1 MQEFIVDLAGVHDDE
16 TLHDALAE
24 QLPLPSHYGRNLD
37 ALYDCLTDL
46 SEPTELHLAHKAEL
60 TANLGIYAD
69 VFETVL
75 RDACA
80 ENACLQLF
88 LEE

>member
-1 MQEFIVDLAGVHDDE
+1 MLVRIDGAEILSRDD
-16 TLHDALAE
+16 LHDALSR
-24 QLPLPSHYGRNLD
+24 QLSLPEYYGRNLD

-60 TANLGIYAD
+60 TATLGIYAD

>member
-1 MQEFIVDLAGVHDDE
+1 MLIRIDGAEILSRDD
-16 TLHDALAE
+16 LHDALSR
-24 QLPLPSHYGRNLD
+24 QLSLPEYYGRNLD

>member
-1 MQEFIVDLAGVHDDE
+1 MLVRIDGMEILSRDD
-16 TLHDALAE
+16 LHDALSR
-24 QLPLPSHYGRNLD
+24 QLSLPEYYGRNLD

-80 ENACLQLF
+80 ENACLRLF
-88 LEE
+88 WEE

>member
-1 MQEFIVDLAGVHDDE
+1 MLVRIDGMEILSRDD
-16 TLHDALAE
+16 LHDALSR
-24 QLPLPSHYGRNLD
+24 QLSLPEYYGRNLD

-80 ENACLQLF
+80 ENACLRLS

>member
-1 MQEFIVDLAGVHDDE
+1 MLVRIDGAEILSRDD
-16 TLHDALAE
+16 LHDALSR
-24 QLPLPSHYGRNLD
+24 QLSLPEYYGRNLD
-37 ALYDCLTDL
+37 ALYDCLTEL
-46 SEPTELHLAHKAEL
+46 SEPTELHLVNKAEL
-60 TANLGIYAD
+60 TVNLGIYAE

-80 ENACLQLF
+80 ENACLRLS

>member
-1 MQEFIVDLAGVHDDE
+1 MLVRIDGAEILSRDD
-16 TLHDALAE
+16 LHDALSR
-24 QLPLPSHYGRNLD
+24 QLSLPEYYGRNLD

-46 SEPTELHLAHKAEL
+46 SEPPELHLAHKAEL

>member
-1 MQEFIVDLAGVHDDE
+1 MLVRIDGAEILSRDD
-16 TLHDALAE
+16 LHDALSR
-24 QLPLPSHYGRNLD
+24 QLSLPEYYGRNLD
-37 ALYDCLTDL
+37 ALYDCLTDS
-46 SEPTELHLAHKAEL
+46 SEPTELHLVHKAEL
-60 TANLGIYAD
+60 TVNLGIYAE

-80 ENACLQLF
+80 ENACLRLS

>member
-1 MQEFIVDLAGVHDDE
+1 MLVRIDGAEILSRDD
-16 TLHDALAE
+16 LHDALSR
-24 QLPLPSHYGRNLD
+24 QLSLPEYYGRNLD
-37 ALYDCLTDL
+37 ALYDCLTEL
-46 SEPTELHLAHKAEL
+46 SEPTELHLVHKAEL
-60 TANLGIYAD
+60 TVNLGIYAE

-80 ENACLQLF
+80 ENACLRLS

>member
-1 MQEFIVDLAGVHDDE
+1 MLVRIDGMEILSRDD
-16 TLHDALAE
+16 LHDALSR
-24 QLPLPSHYGRNLD
+24 QLSLPEYYGRNLD
-37 ALYDCLTDL
+37 SLYDCLTDL

-80 ENACLQLF
+80 ENACLRLS

>member
-1 MQEFIVDLAGVHDDE
+1 MLVRIDGAEILSRDD
-16 TLHDALAE
+16 LHDALSR
-24 QLPLPSHYGRNLD
+24 QLSLPEYYGRNLD

>member
-1 MQEFIVDLAGVHDDE
+1 MLVRIDGAEILSRDD
-16 TLHDALAE
+16 LHDALSR
-24 QLPLPSHYGRNLD
+24 QLSLPEYYGRNLD

-80 ENACLQLF
+80 ENACLRLS